1 MCSPCPASPPP
12 RPNLGECLLNHI
24 WFFSNSFV
32 PTHPLLCIAFLIIIW
47 LVMVLFSWIWETFF
61 PLRVYVYLDGLLG
74 VFKDLSLSY
83 IGKVTNWQILGQI
96 RLLDV
101 LFHLYDVVK
110 LGNFTKKFWSFVFPL
125 ENGK

>member
-1 MCSPCPASPPP
+1 M
-12 RPNLGECLLNHI
+12 
-24 WFFSNSFV
+24 
-32 PTHPLLCIAFLIIIW
+32 
-47 LVMVLFSWIWETFF
+47 
-61 PLRVYVYLDGLLG
+61 YVYLVGLLG